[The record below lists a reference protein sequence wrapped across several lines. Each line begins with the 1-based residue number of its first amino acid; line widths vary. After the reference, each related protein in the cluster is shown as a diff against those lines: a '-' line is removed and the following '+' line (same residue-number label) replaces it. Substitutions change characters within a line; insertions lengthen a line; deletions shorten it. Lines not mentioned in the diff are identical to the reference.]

1 MTFRAF
7 ELAVDI
13 LLSRSSG
20 PLRSVFELPGIL
32 VQRAYQ
38 DSLTPEEFVLSLQER
53 KKTEDP
59 PKKAEDGNGDLFAQD
74 RP

>member
-13 LLSRSSG
+13 LLSRSPG
-20 PLRSVFELPGIL
+20 PLRSVFELPGII

-38 DSLTPEEFVLSLQER
+38 DSLTPEEFVLSLQDR
-53 KKTEDP
+53 KKTEEKPEKTD
-59 PKKAEDGNGDLFAQD
+59 DGNGDLFG
-74 RP
+74 